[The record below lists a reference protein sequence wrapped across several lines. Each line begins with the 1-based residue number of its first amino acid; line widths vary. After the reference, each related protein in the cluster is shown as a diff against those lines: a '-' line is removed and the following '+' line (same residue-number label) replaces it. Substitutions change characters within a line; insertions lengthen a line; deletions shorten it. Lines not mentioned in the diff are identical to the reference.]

1 MGRHSSS
8 AASQQLRFGSRP
20 MDEGGEAAYP
30 RWHYDHKMYLSDHSW
45 RDDVDAIARAAKGGR
60 RAKAT
65 KANELGF
72 GIASRAQSQ
81 SQSADVLEGYQFSIE
96 EFSPKKAGKGARL
109 GVPQSRAGRHVRL
122 SGESALH
129 VPVKVR
135 IPAHGASAAPQIR
148 TKAPPAAKH
157 SGIASES
164 QHMEHAN
171 PPPPSSSPPPSSVGD
186 EPSGY
191 APQIP
196 STYIDARP
204 TSSSLREE
212 IKARKKAEREERRA
226 RREAREAGWV
236 SSTSTAP
243 AAEGEGGGSSGARPS
258 HSPPRRRSC
267 TRRNAPRDLHSH
279 SP

>member
-135 IPAHGASAAPQIR
+135 IQSSLRA
-148 TKAPPAAKH
+148 
-157 SGIASES
+157 ASES
-164 QHMEHAN
+164 TSAN
-171 PPPPSSSPPPSSVGD
+171 HGP
-186 EPSGY
+186 
-191 APQIP
+191 I
-196 STYIDARP
+196 
-204 TSSSLREE
+204 
-212 IKARKKAEREERRA
+212 
-226 RREAREAGWV
+226 
-236 SSTSTAP
+236 
-243 AAEGEGGGSSGARPS
+243 
-258 HSPPRRRSC
+258 
-267 TRRNAPRDLHSH
+267 
-279 SP
+279 